1 MQVIGVYFHS
11 GLVSNC
17 GHDGPRLRS
26 DRGDLSLLHGL
37 RRCTRV
43 GIQPCI
49 ISIYVLFLHLHIYL
63 FLYLLMIHCNQFHCH
78 WCARNQACETKF
90 WIVIHRTLY
99 IPSFACSF
107 MIALC
112 LRFLIAELTCTQW
125 TQWIMIAVIV
135 IVVFKALTFI
145 VENIEKFEYSLATT
159 ALVAYLSPWITALIY
174 ISRLIR
180 ISITV
185 TRGY

>member
-1 MQVIGVYFHS
+1 
-11 GLVSNC
+11 
-17 GHDGPRLRS
+17 
-26 DRGDLSLLHGL
+26 
-37 RRCTRV
+37 
-43 GIQPCI
+43 
-49 ISIYVLFLHLHIYL
+49 
-63 FLYLLMIHCNQFHCH
+63 
-78 WCARNQACETKF
+78 
-90 WIVIHRTLY
+90 
-99 IPSFACSF
+99 
-107 MIALC
+107 
-112 LRFLIAELTCTQW
+112 
-125 TQWIMIAVIV
+125 MIAVIV